1 MTFGGGKNSMKRC
14 TKCGK
19 LKPLSE
25 FYRDSYQ
32 KSGYR
37 PSCKICSKKQT
48 HEYRNK
54 FHLPEVKRIVKW
66 ETVIELIPDYK
77 NSVVIKKEK
86 RVRKIYKQY
95 TNEGENP

>member
-1 MTFGGGKNSMKRC
+1 MLMKRC
-14 TKCGK
+14 TKCGE

-25 FYRDSYQ
+25 FYKDSYQ

-37 PSCKICSKKQT
+37 PSCKICSNKQNY
-48 HEYRNK
+48 EYKNRVYGN
-54 FHLPEVKRIVKW
+54 RIVRW
-66 ETVIELIPDYK
+66 ETVIEYIPDYK

-95 TNEGENP
+95 TNEQSNP